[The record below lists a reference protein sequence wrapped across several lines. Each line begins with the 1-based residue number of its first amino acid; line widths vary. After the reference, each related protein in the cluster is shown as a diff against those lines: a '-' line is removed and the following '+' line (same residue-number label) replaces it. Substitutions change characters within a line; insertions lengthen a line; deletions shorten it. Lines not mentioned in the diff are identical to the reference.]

1 MNIGTTFFVRG
12 KTMGLNLRA
21 ERTTP
26 ITNLIQLFKDR
37 SQNVAARLQN
47 EKIITEQNGKLT
59 QQLQALFKPLAA
71 KFQIGFGVC
80 IKDGEVEVSTRVDMP
95 KKNRQGQKCLMY
107 SSIKL
112 CITTIPIHVWMDN
125 PKELETYIVCLEK
138 YLRFITMTTRKE
150 RASGKLL
157 FTNPN
162 TVTISI
168 ETRNRYF

>member
-1 MNIGTTFFVRG
+1 
-12 KTMGLNLRA
+12 MGLNLRA
-21 ERTTP
+21 ERSTP
-26 ITNLIQLFKDR
+26 ITNLIQLFKER
-37 SQNVAARLQN
+37 SENVTTRLQN

-59 QQLQALFKPLAA
+59 QQLQILFKPLAT
-71 KFQIGFGVC
+71 KFKIGFNTC

-95 KKNRQGQKCLMY
+95 KKNRLGHKRLMF

-112 CITTIPIHVWMDN
+112 CITTVPIHIWMQN
-125 PKELETYIVCLEK
+125 SKELEIYMLGIEK
-138 YLRFITMTTRKE
+138 YLRFLTMSTRKE

-157 FTNPN
+157 FTHPN